1 MLYPHFWCCSC
12 LISLYYAW
20 VCLFSHGHRLV
31 TSENSHPEVTLSI
44 GFAEKLTQIRKAE
57 GLTQAK
63 LAEETGIS
71 LGSIKNYES
80 GQKEVG
86 LLIVSKITNH
96 PRFEKYTL
104 WLMNDKTNEAAGQIS
119 PSLSPDGQDSTSFRR
134 NAKRAG

>member
-1 MLYPHFWCCSC
+1 MGDHDD
-12 LISLYYAW
+12 
-20 VCLFSHGHRLV
+20 SHQG
-31 TSENSHPEVTLSI
+31 VTLSI
-44 GFAEKLTQIRKAE
+44 GYAEKLTQIRKAE

-63 LAEETGIS
+63 LAEITGVS

-86 LLIVSKITNH
+86 LLIVSKFTNH

-104 WLMNDKTNEAAGQIS
+104 WLMSEEGKTNEAAGQIS
-119 PSLSPDGQDSTSFRR
+119 PALSPDGQDSTSSRR